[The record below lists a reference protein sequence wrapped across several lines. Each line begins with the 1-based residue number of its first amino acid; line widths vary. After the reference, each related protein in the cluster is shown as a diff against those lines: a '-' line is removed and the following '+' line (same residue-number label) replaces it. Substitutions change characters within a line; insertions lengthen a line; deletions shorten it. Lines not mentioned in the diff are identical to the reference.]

1 MTSPYERLAA
11 AYQALAPAGQE
22 RVLLSAERL
31 ELAYAQLHVAAAT
44 IARGDHERAEK
55 WLEKAQ
61 ANGADL
67 AILSL
72 EEQDQERRDAPA
84 LLEMTFTCHAEHPYG
99 AGPGAST
106 EDSGQARLANLSA
119 AGDDG
124 DGLYLR
130 LVSWYTRGQDAGDPP
145 PEHPEMERLLGKR
158 LRVQLT
164 ITEEP
169 G

>member
-11 AYQALAPAGQE
+11 AYQALSPADQE

-31 ELAYAQLHVAAAT
+31 ELAYAQLHIGTAMLD
-44 IARGDHERAEK
+44 RGDIRAREY
-55 WLEKAQ
+55 LEKAQ

-67 AILSL
+67 AVLPPA
-72 EEQDQERRDAPA
+72 EFDEERRDAPA
-84 LLEMTFTCHAEHPYG
+84 LLELDFCCQARG
-99 AGPGAST
+99 IGGNAPGAT
-106 EDSGQARLANLSA
+106 TTHSGQAWLTDLSPDPRP
-119 AGDDG
+119 GE
-124 DGLYLR
+124 GLFLR

-145 PEHPEMERLLGKR
+145 PEHPEIERLLGKR